1 MFNVTLIVK
10 SIVLCTVFLT
20 LINVFLGFCSCLCHY
35 ILVNEPMSWSDA
47 QKYCQGKYIDLA
59 TVDNTEDVSQLMA
72 AAGSFS
78 GSVWI
83 GLYDQSQSW
92 EWSAPGGF
100 QPVSFTIK
108 WSSKP
113 IYPRDQ
119 WELCGAQL
127 NGACYEFYCNVS
139 QPFVCYNTSQGGE

>member
-1 MFNVTLIVK
+1 
-10 SIVLCTVFLT
+10 
-20 LINVFLGFCSCLCHY
+20 
-35 ILVNEPMSWSDA
+35 MSWSDA
-47 QKYCQGKYIDLA
+47 QIYCQDNYIDLA
-59 TVDNTEDVSQLMA
+59 TVDNIEDMSQLIA

-100 QPVSFTIK
+100 EQASFAVK
-108 WSSKP
+108 WSTKTVYS
-113 IYPRDQ
+113 RDQ

-127 NGACYEFYCNVS
+127 KGVYYEFYCNVS
-139 QPFVCYNTSQGGE
+139 KPFVCYSNTTHGGE

>member
-1 MFNVTLIVK
+1 
-10 SIVLCTVFLT
+10 
-20 LINVFLGFCSCLCHY
+20 
-35 ILVNEPMSWSDA
+35 MSWSDA
-47 QKYCQGKYIDLA
+47 QKYCQDNYIDLV
-59 TVDNTEDVSQLMA
+59 TVDNMEDMTQLIA

-100 QPVSFTIK
+100 EQASFAIE
-108 WSSKP
+108 WSTNAV
-113 IYPRDQ
+113 YPRDQ

-127 NGACYEFYCNVS
+127 NGVYYEFYCNVS
-139 QPFVCYNTSQGGE
+139 QPFVCYNTIQSGE